1 MNHLLPMN
9 NTDTRFTL
17 RFLAEKDGQL
27 LREALAEW
35 QISKRALTA
44 IKFDGGL
51 LTVNGTEQ
59 NVRYPLHIGDQ
70 VEVKFPPEEKSDG
83 LAIEYGKLAVIY
95 EDEALLVLDKPA
107 HQSTIPSR
115 EHPTK
120 SIANDVCGYFEQQSL
135 ASTIHIVTRLDRDT
149 SGLLCIAKHAHI
161 HHLMGLAQ
169 RLGEV
174 SREYEAIVHG
184 HLAEDWQSIVAPIGR
199 KETSII
205 EREVR
210 QDGQY
215 AHTDVTVLQRFS
227 VQGEPMTH
235 IRLKL
240 HTGRTHQ
247 IRVHMSYLGHP
258 LVGDD
263 LYGGSRKLIDRQA
276 LHCVSLCLQHPLTK
290 EKHYFT
296 SPIKD
301 DMQRILNN

>member
-9 NTDTRFTL
+9 NSDTRFTL

-44 IKFDGGL
+44 IKFEGGL
-51 LTVNGTEQ
+51 LTINGTEH

-135 ASTIHIVTRLDRDT
+135 ASTIHVVTRLDRDT

-263 LYGGSRKLIDRQA
+263 LYGGSRELIDRQA

-301 DMQRILNN
+301 DMQQILNN